1 MRIMM
6 KQAWRS
12 YIASLHPR
20 YLRKAYDNGAIFP
33 LIYWFVIYPIIMD
46 AVTNEPEFYDLVPRM
61 VMRLIPFLIM
71 GWSNIN
77 SKYLMPK
84 AMFIAP
90 MKEHE
95 RMEYIN
101 DVLIIKIGVSVLL
114 SMGIELVWGM
124 FTEVHVGKVFLMPLA
139 VLSMGIETYIQTKK
153 KGINVT
159 VLSLSL
165 ILMVLVGMLEIG
177 AEGSLVPVSNWFIL
191 ITVIIL
197 PVLDVLIVKK
207 KYKDTIARAGDYEL
221 AFKIEGKVEPQ
232 QVKFDLFANKE

>member
-1 MRIMM
+1 MM

-90 MKEHE
+90 MKEQE

-101 DVLIIKIGVSVLL
+101 DVLIIKIGVAILL
-114 SMGIELVWGM
+114 SFAIEVVWGLC
-124 FTEVHVGKVFLMPLA
+124 TEFHAAKIILMPLV
-139 VLSMGIETYIQTKK
+139 VLSMGIAIYIESKK
-153 KGINVT
+153 NGMNAAVSA
-159 VLSLSL
+159 LSI
-165 ILMVLVGMLEIG
+165 ILMFFVGILEIG
-177 AEGSLVPVSNWFIL
+177 AEGSLVFVSNWFIL

-221 AFKIEGKVEPQ
+221 AFKIEGKVELK
-232 QVKFDLFANKE
+232 QVKFDLFAKKE